1 MLQDHQQLRERIEA
15 QLADAEKSC
24 PQRAQCLSAFEDPLH
39 ECRCNETRVRAFRAL
54 ASGLP
59 REYWDAEA
67 MEPEMNLEN
76 FEVCRAY
83 AENLSNAFK
92 HGLSLLLTGAN
103 GVGKTSCASIILL
116 KHLGRGDRGAY
127 VVWTD
132 FLLSLNRKPKG
143 EERGLMNLVY
153 LTPLLVLDE
162 IGKDLEGMSSA
173 KTLLESIVRRR
184 RGGYLPTIMI
194 SNLTRQ
200 ELEAHYGATFASLL
214 AGKYKV
220 LPFKNGDYRKEGGVT
235 QTTSWRQLLEGEKR

>member
-1 MLQDHQQLRERIEA
+1 MLQDHQQLKERVEA
-15 QLADAEKSC
+15 QLAEAEKSC
-24 PQRAQCLSAFEDPLH
+24 PQRVKCLSAFEDPSH
-39 ECRCNETRVRAFRAL
+39 ECPCALTRVRTFRAL
-54 ASGLP
+54 SSGLP
-59 REYWDAEA
+59 REYWNAHD
-67 MEPEMNLEN
+67 MDPEMNVEN

-83 AENLSNAFK
+83 AENLPNAFK
-92 HGLSLLLTGAN
+92 HGLSLLLTGSN

-116 KHLGRGDRGAY
+116 NQLGRGDRGAY

-132 FLLSLNRKPKG
+132 FLLSLSRKPKG

-184 RGGYLPTIMI
+184 RGAYLPTIMI

-200 ELEAHYGATFASLL
+200 ELEGHYGATFASLL

-220 LPFKNGDYRKEGGVT
+220 LPFKTGDYRKEGGVT
-235 QTTSWRQLLEGEKR
+235 QTISWRQLLEGGE